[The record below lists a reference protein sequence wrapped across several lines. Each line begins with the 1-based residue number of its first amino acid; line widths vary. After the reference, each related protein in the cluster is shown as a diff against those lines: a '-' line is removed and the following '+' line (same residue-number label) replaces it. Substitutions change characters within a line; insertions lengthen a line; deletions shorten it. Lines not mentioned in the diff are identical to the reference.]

1 MICELIMS
9 IKFRTETFIFV
20 YMTIFITNY
29 IKETENMKINEFCN
43 MSELNSIL
51 KNWSALTGLKVD
63 ILDLDGKIIASSVQI
78 DQTSEDPAAT
88 DMDETASVTDN
99 SYSRSVNVDIKLNE
113 DVIAT
118 ASVTEQPAG
127 SNTDFS
133 VAIPLLDQLVN
144 NYMASHYFT
153 YANEKVLSHLSEG
166 IEETIG
172 LVKTVIS
179 CTNNLKDIQKRQK
192 IVAINASIEA
202 ARVGQAGRGF
212 AVVAEEVKKLSDAS
226 SETNG
231 KIERV
236 VTQIRNIVS
245 TLSLDN
251 NEDS

>member
-1 MICELIMS
+1 
-9 IKFRTETFIFV
+9 
-20 YMTIFITNY
+20 
-29 IKETENMKINEFCN
+29 MKINEFCN
-43 MSELNSIL
+43 MSELSSIL

-63 ILDLDGKIIASSVQI
+63 VLDSNGKIIASSVQI
-78 DQTSEDPAAT
+78 EQPAEDSAPMDMDDSEDT
-88 DMDETASVTDN
+88 NDTT
-99 SYSRSVNVDIKLNE
+99 YSRAVNVDIKLNE
-113 DVIAT
+113 DVIGT
-118 ASVTEQPAG
+118 AAVTEVPNG
-127 SNTDFS
+127 TNPDFS

-144 NYMASHYFT
+144 NYISSRYFT
-153 YANEKVLSHLSEG
+153 YANDKVLSHLSDG

-179 CTNNLKDIQKRQK
+179 CTNTLKDIQKRQK

-226 SETNG
+226 SEANG

-236 VTQIRNIVS
+236 VNQIRNVVS

-251 NEDS
+251 NEND